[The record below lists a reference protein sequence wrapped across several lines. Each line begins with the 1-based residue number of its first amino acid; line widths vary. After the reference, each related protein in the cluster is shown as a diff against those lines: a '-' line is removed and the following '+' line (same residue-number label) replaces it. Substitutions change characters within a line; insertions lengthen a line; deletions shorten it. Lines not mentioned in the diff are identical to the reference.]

1 MSAVCAL
8 VVAYEAIRYRADRIV
23 LRHPELAAVLL
34 LCLLVAGCSDND
46 AAPRK
51 SDLLVFGVAPDYDE
65 IAYDI
70 VAVRPDGRG
79 RRILTR
85 GMPGDAHYPL
95 WSPDGRHIAF
105 DLTESVPPEHA
116 LRDGRRRHRPAPA
129 RPQAGRP
136 QPPRRLVPDG
146 KDLLY
151 VLTKPYATSAPL
163 WAVGVDGTR
172 KRRLVANP
180 TSDAA
185 WSPDGSTIAF
195 VTYDGPRARIHLL
208 DVNERRSKL
217 LVRGGDSPRWTPDG
231 TRIVFRKV
239 FQGKRSGIYAIE
251 SDGGSTRLLTRLSGD
266 EDPFL
271 GAVSPDGSSV
281 LIGSHP
287 RSRESRS
294 TTESS
299 RS

>member
-1 MSAVCAL
+1 M
-8 VVAYEAIRYRADRIV
+8 
-23 LRHPELAAVLL
+23 
-34 LCLLVAGCSDND
+34 LLVAGCDND
-46 AAPRK
+46 APPRR
-51 SDLLVFGVAPDYDE
+51 SDLLAFGVAPDYDE

-105 DLTESVPPEHA
+105 DLTASVPPESTLYVMDA
-116 LRDGRRRHRPAPA
+116 DGTDR
-129 RPQAGRP
+129 
-136 QPPRRLVPDG
+136 RRLVPKRDGHSHLVGWSPDG
-146 KDLLY
+146 KDILY

-195 VTYDGPRARIHLL
+195 VTYFGPRA
-208 DVNERRSKL
+208 
-217 LVRGGDSPRWTPDG
+217 
-231 TRIVFRKV
+231 
-239 FQGKRSGIYAIE
+239 
-251 SDGGSTRLLTRLSGD
+251 GSTCWT
-266 EDPFL
+266 
-271 GAVSPDGSSV
+271 
-281 LIGSHP
+281 
-287 RSRESRS
+287 
-294 TTESS
+294 
-299 RS
+299 

>member
-1 MSAVCAL
+1 M
-8 VVAYEAIRYRADRIV
+8 
-23 LRHPELAAVLL
+23 
-34 LCLLVAGCSDND
+34 
-46 AAPRK
+46 
-51 SDLLVFGVAPDYDE
+51 
-65 IAYDI
+65 
-70 VAVRPDGRG
+70 
-79 RRILTR
+79 
-85 GMPGDAHYPL
+85 

-105 DLTESVPPEHA
+105 DLTESVPRREHA

-136 QPPRRLVPDG
+136 QPPRRLVPGG

-151 VLTKPYATSAPL
+151 VLTKPYARAHRF
-163 WAVGVDGTR
+163 AVGVDGTR

-239 FQGKRSGIYAIE
+239 FQKRSGIYAIE

-271 GAVSPDGSSV
+271 GPCPPTAARSSSGPTRDLANLARRRKAPGLTSGRSDWGPAWSPDGKRIAFERNRNIWV
-281 LIGSHP
+281 MDADG
-287 RSRESRS
+287 RTS
-294 TTESS
+294 TSS
-299 RS
+299 RARLHGCRQAPLASVELVVASRRGSSDRGGGAAPGRRGCPARRSCRP